1 MSKKALCAIWNM
13 SDSNKLLVI
22 VTSKYF
28 LGRSYCKSPH
38 FALQLRTSNVDRTWS
53 YSYHLF
59 SSITDMIPKKKYF
72 RGNVLIILSRTMF
85 MVSGMGLGGSIEGFF
100 TCLRLAALQLGVWG
114 RAESHTAGPGQSP
127 GGDLETKTPGKVW
140 IPTLSEAS
148 SLLTFRSFRM
158 NKMMN
163 GTLQRVRKCCWSKL
177 GNSLGRY
184 PC

>member
-38 FALQLRTSNVDRTWS
+38 FGLQLRTSNVDRTWS

-100 TCLRLAALQLGVWG
+100 TCLRLAALQLACWESHSGS
-114 RAESHTAGPGQSP
+114 RAEPWWGPRDQNP
-127 GGDLETKTPGKVW
+127 RK
-140 IPTLSEAS
+140 
-148 SLLTFRSFRM
+148 SL
-158 NKMMN
+158 
-163 GTLQRVRKCCWSKL
+163 
-177 GNSLGRY
+177 NSYSLRGF
-184 PC
+184 